1 MNGQPYRPSSP
12 WWGLRWLAAAPQ
24 PSAHPE
30 DALVFD
36 LDGSLAVGHSRAVP
50 NSGGGAGA
58 AEADSRIAVG
68 CPDPGKS
75 DPIDALAIARA
86 ALREPDLPV
95 ATLDGQFREVRL
107 WWITTGTRS

>member
-1 MNGQPYRPSSP
+1 MDGQPYRPSSP
-12 WWGLRWLAAAPQ
+12 WWGCGGWLRLLNHQ
-24 PSAHPE
+24 HTRS
-30 DALVFD
+30 D
-36 LDGSLAVGHSRAVP
+36 
-50 NSGGGAGA
+50 
-58 AEADSRIAVG
+58 
-68 CPDPGKS
+68 S